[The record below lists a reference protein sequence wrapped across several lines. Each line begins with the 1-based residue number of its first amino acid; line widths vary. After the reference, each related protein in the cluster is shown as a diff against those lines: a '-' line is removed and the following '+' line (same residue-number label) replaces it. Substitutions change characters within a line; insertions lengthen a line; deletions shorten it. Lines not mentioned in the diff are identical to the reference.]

1 MNSINI
7 KLNWATAVAILV
19 TTMIFTKET
28 YDDHVRKITSVFMTL
43 DAKLE
48 GKRDVS
54 EFVTDRNPFS
64 NFVMFIVKAK
74 LSEVATYND
83 YGLFSIVSS
92 TENDGIV
99 SVGVLGNVFVLL
111 DEESYRMFKQQR
123 QLLSCNEVIFVV

>member
-43 DAKLE
+43 DAELE

-92 TENDGIV
+92 TENGGIA

-123 QLLSCNEVIFVV
+123 

>member
-7 KLNWATAVAILV
+7 KLNWVTAVAILV

-28 YDDHVRKITSVFMTL
+28 YDDHIRKITSVFMTL
-43 DAKLE
+43 DAKIE
-48 GKRDVS
+48 GKRDMS

-92 TENDGIV
+92 TENKGIA

-123 QLLSCNEVIFVV
+123 

>member
-92 TENDGIV
+92 TENDGIA

-123 QLLSCNEVIFVV
+123 

>member
-123 QLLSCNEVIFVV
+123 